1 MALSEYYVRLA
12 AAISAGGL
20 LGLAVVNP
28 SGGKDAAA
36 RVAAI
41 SGAETSLAARP
52 CEVSTAV
59 LSAAFAPLGDILSVS
74 PLGGVTAPGE
84 TLPAPAIR
92 LNTRKGQ
99 SLFERRETTALAPA
113 KADITAIER
122 RTFRDAEGKAARE
135 SWTVHFAVCDSVRIV
150 YDDLDA
156 IDSVILARAGGL
168 AALSEIGGPDHLA
181 AATRVRIK
189 KGDAIGKADG
199 FDVLLEDRRATPA
212 PLDRPERYVT
222 NAYAVASAISA
233 PEKVLAAIATDAS
246 RIRCPLDYLP
256 GAIAADW
263 KGKLGDAWGM
273 RSAKGE
279 NACRAALADI
289 PGAAQGAWFTD
300 ASHNG
305 RTDKVSAIALAPDA
319 VDPDRLILALHGRV
333 KSLSADMVAL
343 APPLEEERAAAA
355 RDFLTFEKGDGRI
368 NPPFDQVK
376 AGDIVCYHG
385 LRANFVGPRINAVI
399 LLGLEAASKAD
410 SPPLMRIEAR
420 AVDSCIDLEDPW
432 AFSGGETTF
441 YR

>member
-1 MALSEYYVRLA
+1 MALSGYYMRLA
-12 AAISAGGL
+12 AALTAGGL
-20 LGLAVVNP
+20 LGLAIANP
-28 SGGKDAAA
+28 SGGREATA
-36 RVAAI
+36 RVAALG
-41 SGAETSLAARP
+41 GAYASLADRA
-52 CEVSTAV
+52 CDA
-59 LSAAFAPLGDILSVS
+59 SAAALDIAFAPVDDILSVS

-99 SLFERRETTALAPA
+99 SLFERRVTTAVAPA
-113 KADITAIER
+113 NAEITAIER
-122 RTFRDAEGKAARE
+122 RTFRDAEGKAVRE
-135 SWTVHFAVCDSVRIV
+135 SWTVHFAVCASVRLV
-150 YDDLDA
+150 YDDLDD
-156 IDSVILARAGGL
+156 IDRAVLARAGGP
-168 AALSEIGGPDHLA
+168 AAMSEIGGPDHLA
-181 AATRVRIK
+181 AATRVRVK
-189 KGDAIGKADG
+189 KGDSLGKADG
-199 FDVLLEDRRATPA
+199 FDVLLEDRRANPA

-233 PEKVLAAIATDAS
+233 PEKVLAAIASDAS

-256 GAIAADW
+256 EAVAKEW

-273 RSAKGE
+273 RSARGD
-279 NACRAALADI
+279 NACRSALTDI

-319 VDPDRLILALHGRV
+319 IDPERLILALHGRV
-333 KSLSADMVAL
+333 KSLGPDMVAL
-343 APPLEEERAAAA
+343 APPLDEERLAAA

-376 AGDIVCYHG
+376 AGDLVCYEK

-399 LLGLEAASKAD
+399 LLGMAATAETAG
-410 SPPLMRIEAR
+410 PPLMRIEAR
-420 AVDSCIDLEDPW
+420 EVDSCIDLEEPW
-432 AFSGGETTF
+432 AFTGAETTF